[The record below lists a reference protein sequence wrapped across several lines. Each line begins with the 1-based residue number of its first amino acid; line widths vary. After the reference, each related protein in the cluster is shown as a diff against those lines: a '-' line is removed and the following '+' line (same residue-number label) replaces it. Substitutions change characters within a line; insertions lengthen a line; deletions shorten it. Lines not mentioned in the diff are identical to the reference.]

1 MPAVSR
7 FALLILI
14 LVIPFM
20 LPLQVNAQAP
30 GYADITHPGAG
41 EAIFGL
47 VTIEGSADHPSFVS
61 YELSFAYQ
69 PNPEDTWFPIMQSI
83 QTPVSEGRLGI
94 WDTTGITDGT
104 YQLRLRVWL
113 KNGNA
118 LEAFVQDLRV
128 RNTIPTE
135 SPTAVK
141 QVAIQSPSSIPLTQT
156 PQPTPLPPSFSDG
169 RAHVTRIFFTGAILG
184 GAGLL
189 LLGGYLFAR
198 RSMSLR
204 WAKLRMRRIH
214 WRSDRERGKRR
225 RDQG

>member
-1 MPAVSR
+1 MPAASR
-7 FALLILI
+7 SLLRILI
-14 LVIPFM
+14 IIIPIT

-30 GYADITHPGAG
+30 GYADITRPAAG

-69 PNPEDTWFPIMQSI
+69 PNPEDTWFPVMESI

-118 LEAFVQDLRV
+118 LEAFVPDLRV
-128 RNTIPTE
+128 RNIIPTE
-135 SPTAVK
+135 TPTAVR
-141 QVAIQSPSSIPLTQT
+141 QVSLPSPTHIPRTQT
-156 PQPTPLPPSFSDG
+156 PQPTSIPPSFSDG
-169 RAHVTRIFFTGAILG
+169 RAHVGRVFTIGAILG
-184 GAGLL
+184 GVSLL

-214 WRSDRERGKRR
+214 WRSERERGGRKRK
-225 RDQG
+225 Q

>member
-1 MPAVSR
+1 MRVGLR
-7 FALLILI
+7 FVLFGLII
-14 LVIPFM
+14 IIPFT

-30 GYADITHPGAG
+30 GYADITHPQVG

-47 VTIEGSADHPSFVS
+47 ITIEGSADHPSFVS

-69 PNPEDTWFPIMQSI
+69 PNPEDTWFPIMEYI

-113 KNGNA
+113 RNGNA
-118 LEAFVQDLRV
+118 LEATVQDLRV
-128 RNTIPTE
+128 RNIIPTE
-135 SPTAVK
+135 TPTAIK
-141 QVAIQSPSSIPLTQT
+141 QIAIPSSSPIPLTQT
-156 PQPTPLPPSFSDG
+156 PRPTPLTPSLSEG
-169 RAHVTRIFFTGAILG
+169 RPHVIRIFLTGAILG
-184 GAGLL
+184 GVSLI

-214 WRSDRERGKRR
+214 WRSDRERGTRR
-225 RDQG
+225 R

>member
-1 MPAVSR
+1 
-7 FALLILI
+7 
-14 LVIPFM
+14 M
-20 LPLQVNAQAP
+20 LPLDVNAQAP
-30 GYADITHPGAG
+30 GYADITNPAAG

-83 QTPVSEGRLGI
+83 QTPVSEGRLGL

-118 LEAFVQDLRV
+118 LQAFVQDLRV
-128 RNTIPTE
+128 RNTVPTE
-135 SPTAVK
+135 TPTAIK
-141 QVAIQSPSSIPLTQT
+141 QVALPSPSPIPLTQT
-156 PQPTPLPPSFSDG
+156 PRPTPIPPSFSDG
-169 RAHVTRIFFTGAILG
+169 RAHVKRIFFIGAILG
-184 GAGLL
+184 GVSLL
-189 LLGGYLFAR
+189 LLGGYLLVR

-204 WAKLRMRRIH
+204 WAKLRMRQIH
-214 WRSDRERGKRR
+214 WRSEKERGGRR
-225 RDQG
+225 RDQ

>member
-1 MPAVSR
+1 MLAVSR
-7 FALLILI
+7 FPLIILI
-14 LVIPFM
+14 ILIPFM
-20 LPLQVNAQAP
+20 IPLPVNAQAP
-30 GYADITHPGAG
+30 GYADITQPTAG

-118 LEAFVQDLRV
+118 LEAFVEDLRV

-135 SPTAVK
+135 TPTAIK
-141 QVAIQSPSSIPLTQT
+141 QAAPQSPSPIPLTQT
-156 PQPTPLPPSFSDG
+156 PRPTPIPPSFSDG
-169 RAHVTRIFFTGAILG
+169 RAHVKRIFFTGAIIG
-184 GAGLL
+184 GVGLL

-204 WAKLRMRRIH
+204 WAKLRMRQMH
-214 WRSDRERGKRR
+214 WRSERERGGRR
-225 RDQG
+225 RGQ

>member
-1 MPAVSR
+1 MSAVSR
-7 FALLILI
+7 FTLLILTI
-14 LVIPFM
+14 LIPFM
-20 LPLQVNAQAP
+20 IPLPVNAQAP
-30 GYADITHPGAG
+30 GYADITQPVAG

-83 QTPVSEGRLGI
+83 QTPISEGRLGI

-118 LEAFVQDLRV
+118 LEAFVEDLRV

-135 SPTAVK
+135 TPTAVK
-141 QVAIQSPSSIPLTQT
+141 QVAPQSPSPIPLTQT
-156 PQPTPLPPSFSDG
+156 PRPTPIPPSFSDG
-169 RAHVTRIFFTGAILG
+169 RAHVKRIFLTGAIIG
-184 GAGLL
+184 GVSLL
-189 LLGGYLFAR
+189 ILGGYLFAR

-204 WAKLRMRRIH
+204 WAKLRMRQIH
-214 WRSDRERGKRR
+214 WRSERERGERKRG
-225 RDQG
+225 Q

>member
-7 FALLILI
+7 FTLIISII
-14 LVIPFM
+14 LIPFM

-30 GYADITHPGAG
+30 GYADITHPVAG
-41 EAIFGL
+41 EAIFGI

-135 SPTAVK
+135 TPTTVK
-141 QVAIQSPSSIPLTQT
+141 QVAPQSPSPIPLTQT
-156 PQPTPLPPSFSDG
+156 PRPTPIPPSFSDG
-169 RAHVTRIFFTGAILG
+169 RAHVKRIFLIGALLG
-184 GAGLL
+184 GASLL

-214 WRSDRERGKRR
+214 WRSERERGGRR
-225 RDQG
+225 RDQ